1 MNRDA
6 DEKREKGEPKKAK
19 LDSQGRPI
27 AVEAPKLDKRAD
39 GSTPVR
45 VAVRLGV
52 LLCALS
58 TQSGCEPE
66 AEPLDPRV
74 ERAIAEASEA
84 ARDARAAADDAT
96 DACLDRRLDRRLA
109 ADMVSAGDRTA
120 ARRER
125 DYKAGVT
132 P

>member
-1 MNRDA
+1 MNREV
-6 DEKREKGEPKKAK
+6 DEKREKGKAEKAK
-19 LDSQGRPI
+19 LDSRGRPI

-39 GSTPVR
+39 GPTPVR

-66 AEPLDPRV
+66 AEQLDPRV
-74 ERAIAEASEA
+74 ERAIAEAGKA
-84 ARDARAAADDAT
+84 ANDARAAAKNALAASDLAM
-96 DACLDRRLDRRLA
+96 LA
-109 ADMVSAGDRTA
+109 ADTVTANDRIA

-125 DYKAGVT
+125 DRKALRA

>member
-1 MNRDA
+1 MNREV
-6 DEKREKGEPKKAK
+6 DEKREKGKAEKAK
-19 LDSQGRPI
+19 LDSRGRPI

-39 GSTPVR
+39 GPTPVR

-74 ERAIAEASEA
+74 ERAIAEAGKA
-84 ARDARAAADDAT
+84 ANDARAAAKNALAASDLAM
-96 DACLDRRLDRRLA
+96 LA
-109 ADMVSAGDRTA
+109 ADTVTANDRIA

-125 DYKAGVT
+125 DRKALRA

>member
-1 MNRDA
+1 VNREV
-6 DEKREKGEPKKAK
+6 DEKREKGKAEKAK
-19 LDSQGRPI
+19 LDSRGRPI

-39 GSTPVR
+39 GPNPVR

-74 ERAIAEASEA
+74 ERAIAEAGDA
-84 ARDARAAADDAT
+84 AKDARAAADVAI
-96 DACLDRRLDRRLA
+96 LA
-109 ADMVSAGDRTA
+109 AQTA
-120 ARRER
+120 RSSMDTLTRARER
-125 DYKAGVT
+125 EAKARQAR
-132 P
+132 

>member
-1 MNRDA
+1 VNREA
-6 DEKREKGEPKKAK
+6 DEKREKGTPKKAK
-19 LDSQGRPI
+19 LDSRGRPI

-39 GSTPVR
+39 GPTPVR

-74 ERAIAEASEA
+74 ERAIAEAGEA
-84 ARDARAAADDAT
+84 AKDARAAADVAI
-96 DACLDRRLDRRLA
+96 LA
-109 ADMVSAGDRTA
+109 AQTA
-120 ARRER
+120 RSSMDTLTRARER
-125 DYKAGVT
+125 EAKALRA

>member
-1 MNRDA
+1 MNREA
-6 DEKREKGEPKKAK
+6 DEKREKSTPEKAK
-19 LDSQGRPI
+19 LDSRGRPI

-39 GSTPVR
+39 GHAPVR

-74 ERAIAEASEA
+74 ERAIAEAGEA
-84 ARDARAAADDAT
+84 AKDARAAADDA
-96 DACLDRRLDRRLA
+96 LA
-109 ADMVSAGDRTA
+109 SAELADMMTTA
-120 ARRER
+120 LGRRAQE
-125 DYKAGVT
+125 AGVA

>member
-1 MNRDA
+1 VNREV
-6 DEKREKGEPKKAK
+6 DEKREKGKAEKAK
-19 LDSQGRPI
+19 LDSRGRPI

-39 GSTPVR
+39 GPTPVR

-74 ERAIAEASEA
+74 ERAIAEAGDA
-84 ARDARAAADDAT
+84 AKDARAAADDAL
-96 DACLDRRLDRRLA
+96 AASNLAMLA
-109 ADMVSAGDRTA
+109 ADMVSANDRTA

-125 DYKAGVT
+125 DRKALRA

>member
-1 MNRDA
+1 VNRDA

-27 AVEAPKLDKRAD
+27 AVEAPELDKRAD
-39 GSTPVR
+39 GPTPAR

-74 ERAIAEASEA
+74 ERAIAEAGEA
-84 ARDARAAADDAT
+84 AKEARAAADDALES
-96 DACLDRRLDRRLA
+96 AELA
-109 ADMVSAGDRTA
+109 NMMTA
-120 ARRER
+120 ALGRRAQE
-125 DYKAGVT
+125 AGVT

>member
-1 MNRDA
+1 MNREA
-6 DEKREKGEPKKAK
+6 DEKREKSRPEKAK
-19 LDSQGRPI
+19 LDSRGRPI

-39 GSTPVR
+39 GPTPVR

-74 ERAIAEASEA
+74 ERAIAEAGEA
-84 ARDARAAADDAT
+84 AKDARAAAKNALAASDLAM
-96 DACLDRRLDRRLA
+96 LA
-109 ADMVSAGDRTA
+109 ADTVSANDRIA

-125 DYKAGVT
+125 DRKALRA

>member
-1 MNRDA
+1 MNREV
-6 DEKREKGEPKKAK
+6 DEKREKGKAEKAK
-19 LDSQGRPI
+19 LDSRGRPI

-39 GSTPVR
+39 GPTPVR

-74 ERAIAEASEA
+74 ERAIAEAGEA
-84 ARDARAAADDAT
+84 AKSARAAAEIAIVAAEVADST
-96 DACLDRRLDRRLA
+96 MVTLA
-109 ADMVSAGDRTA
+109 
-120 ARRER
+120 R
-125 DYKAGVT
+125 DYKAGAT

>member
-1 MNRDA
+1 
-6 DEKREKGEPKKAK
+6 
-19 LDSQGRPI
+19 
-27 AVEAPKLDKRAD
+27 
-39 GSTPVR
+39 
-45 VAVRLGV
+45 LGV

-74 ERAIAEASEA
+74 ERAIAEAGEA
-84 ARDARAAADDAT
+84 ANDARAAAKNALAASDLAM
-96 DACLDRRLDRRLA
+96 LA
-109 ADMVSAGDRTA
+109 ADTVSANDRIA

-125 DYKAGVT
+125 DREALRA

>member
-27 AVEAPKLDKRAD
+27 AVEAPELDKRAD
-39 GSTPVR
+39 GPTPVR

-74 ERAIAEASEA
+74 ERAIAEAGEA
-84 ARDARAAADDAT
+84 AKSARAAAEIALASAELADVMTTA
-96 DACLDRRLDRRLA
+96 LGRRA
-109 ADMVSAGDRTA
+109 Q
-120 ARRER
+120 E
-125 DYKAGVT
+125 AGVT

>member
-1 MNRDA
+1 MNREA
-6 DEKREKGEPKKAK
+6 DEKREKSRPKKAK
-19 LDSQGRPI
+19 LDSRGRPI

-39 GSTPVR
+39 GHAPVR

-74 ERAIAEASEA
+74 ERAIAEAGEA
-84 ARDARAAADDAT
+84 AKDARAAADVA
-96 DACLDRRLDRRLA
+96 LA
-109 ADMVSAGDRTA
+109 SAEVADMMTTA
-120 ARRER
+120 LGRRAQE
-125 DYKAGVT
+125 AGVA

>member
-1 MNRDA
+1 MNREA
-6 DEKREKGEPKKAK
+6 DEKREKGEVKKAK

-39 GSTPVR
+39 GPTPVR

-74 ERAIAEASEA
+74 ERAIAEAGEA
-84 ARDARAAADDAT
+84 AKDARAAADIALASADAVAT
-96 DACLDRRLDRRLA
+96 LRASLGRLA
-109 ADMVSAGDRTA
+109 EEAGR
-120 ARRER
+120 
-125 DYKAGVT
+125 V